1 MDPKDLHRG
10 ITPGWLRDLDKARK
24 ERQRLD
30 RLNSLRRG
38 STKPLPKWAAAP
50 NR

>member
-1 MDPKDLHRG
+1 MNPKDLDRG
-10 ITPGWLRDLDKARK
+10 LTPGWLRQLDRARK

-50 NR
+50 VR

>member
-1 MDPKDLHRG
+1 MDPRYVNRDYSS
-10 ITPGWLRDLDKARK
+10 GWIRQLDKARK